1 MMREIIYSL
10 PNQISAAVGFVPDF
24 SFGKRKYDKVL
35 ICGMGG
41 SGISGELVA
50 GLYPQILIASIKD
63 YTIPAWVDKKTLAI
77 LVSYS
82 GNTEETLADYQQLSR
97 RQIDMV
103 LLSSDGKL
111 YAKRALHKIKVPP
124 GLPPRGAIGYL
135 FTPLPLIL
143 HQAKMLKH
151 DPSKEL
157 LALSA
162 FLVRQRNSIE
172 KKARGMAQ
180 KLVHK
185 LIIIYAD
192 SSAFG
197 PVANRWR
204 CQLNENAKVLAHY
217 NIIPEMNHN
226 EIVGLG
232 NPRKFNRD
240 TAIVFLGD
248 PAAHRRNTL
257 RRRLLGEL
265 IRHEISNSLEVR
277 PKGSNGLQHIF
288 WTIMLGDFVS
298 YYLALALGVD
308 PMPVER
314 IERLKKKLSRIK

>member
-24 SFGKRKYDKVL
+24 SFGKRTYDKVL

-50 GLYPQILIASIKD
+50 GLYPQILIASSKD
-63 YTIPAWVDKKTLAI
+63 YTIPAWVDRKTLAI

-82 GNTEETLADYQQLSR
+82 GNTEETLADYQQLSKR
-97 RQIDMV
+97 KIDMV

-111 YAKRALHKIKVPP
+111 YARKALHKIKVPP

-135 FTPLPLIL
+135 FTPLPILL
-143 HQAKMLKH
+143 HQARMLKS
-151 DPSKEL
+151 DPRKEL
-157 LALSA
+157 LVLSA
-162 FLVRQRNSIE
+162 FLVRQRDSIE
-172 KKARGMAQ
+172 RTARSMAQ
-180 KLVHK
+180 KIVRKLV
-185 LIIIYAD
+185 IIYAD

-217 NIIPEMNHN
+217 NIVPEMNHN

-232 NPRKFNRD
+232 NPRKFNPD
-240 TAIVFLGD
+240 TFIVFLGD
-248 PAAHRRNTL
+248 PAAHRRNKL
-257 RRRLLGEL
+257 RHRLLGEL
-265 IRHEISNSLEVR
+265 IKHEIRNSVEVR
-277 PKGSNGLQHIF
+277 PRGRNSLQHIF
-288 WTIMLGDFVS
+288 WTVMLGDFVS
-298 YYLALALGVD
+298 YYLALELGVD

-314 IERLKKKLSRIK
+314 IEKLKNRMSKIK